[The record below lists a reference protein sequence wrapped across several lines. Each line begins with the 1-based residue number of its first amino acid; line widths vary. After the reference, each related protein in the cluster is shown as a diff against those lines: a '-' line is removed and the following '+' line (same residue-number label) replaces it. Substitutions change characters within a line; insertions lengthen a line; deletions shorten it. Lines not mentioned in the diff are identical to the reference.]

1 MSIPISPG
9 KSRLLSDLHME
20 AIVAIFSDWG
30 IGSEG
35 TQQVV
40 LKADRRHFRELTQG
54 AAVIVGRRTLEDF
67 PGGKPLKGRHNIV
80 ITRQDLTIDGAEVV
94 HSALEAAAAANE
106 HDRAI
111 VIGGASVYRQMLP
124 WMDTIHI
131 TKIDLAPAS
140 DSFFPNL
147 DELDGWTCTDCTPWM
162 EENGVRYAFCTYRKT

>member
-1 MSIPISPG
+1 
-9 KSRLLSDLHME
+9 ME
-20 AIVAIFSDWG
+20 AIVAVFSDWG

-131 TKIDLAPAS
+131 TKIELAPAS